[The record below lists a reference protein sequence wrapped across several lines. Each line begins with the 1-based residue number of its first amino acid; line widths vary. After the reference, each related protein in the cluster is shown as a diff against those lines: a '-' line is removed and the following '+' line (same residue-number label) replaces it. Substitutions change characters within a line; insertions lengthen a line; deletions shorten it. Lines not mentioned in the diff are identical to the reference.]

1 MVSVEAASVVS
12 VEAAS
17 VVSVDS
23 CEVFLIIYFLIT
35 LKRHQNHPAGHKIVL
50 KVIENAETR
59 NYQLLWKK
67 LKNNK
72 YFFFK
77 CFAKNARRRSIFK
90 EMVEEVDR

>member
-1 MVSVEAASVVS
+1 MLIAASVVSVEAASVVS

-67 LKNNK
+67 IEKQEI
-72 YFFFK
+72 FFFEIRIMF
-77 CFAKNARRRSIFK
+77 C
-90 EMVEEVDR
+90 